1 MEYLGQ
7 TPVFTNFGNEMS
19 RVKQLELHIIQ
30 LVEQL
35 LTTYNLTLKK
45 MIELKEWIK
54 DGIDIRKTNE
64 GYVVFTIPTQHFN
77 IKELDELTPERFSK
91 EVEIQEKNIE
101 LQNELLGEAFGKR
114 VEAGLFKDL
123 FD

>member
-1 MEYLGQ
+1 
-7 TPVFTNFGNEMS
+7 
-19 RVKQLELHIIQ
+19 
-30 LVEQL
+30 
-35 LTTYNLTLKK
+35 

-64 GYVVFTIPTQHFN
+64 GYVVFTIP
-77 IKELDELTPERFSK
+77 RFSK
-91 EVEIQEKNIE
+91 EVEIKEKNIE

>member
-1 MEYLGQ
+1 
-7 TPVFTNFGNEMS
+7 
-19 RVKQLELHIIQ
+19 
-30 LVEQL
+30 
-35 LTTYNLTLKK
+35 
-45 MIELKEWIK
+45 MISELKEWIK

-91 EVEIQEKNIE
+91 EVEIQEKNVE